1 MYVMVAGLNDSV
13 FWGAD
18 VSFVRSVSLNKIAYD
33 SWLTSEQKKLMSR
46 R

>member
-1 MYVMVAGLNDSV
+1 MFVMIAGLNDSV

-18 VSFVRSVSLNKIAYD
+18 VSFVRSVSLNKTAYD
-33 SWLTSEQKKLMSR
+33 SWLASEQRKLMSR